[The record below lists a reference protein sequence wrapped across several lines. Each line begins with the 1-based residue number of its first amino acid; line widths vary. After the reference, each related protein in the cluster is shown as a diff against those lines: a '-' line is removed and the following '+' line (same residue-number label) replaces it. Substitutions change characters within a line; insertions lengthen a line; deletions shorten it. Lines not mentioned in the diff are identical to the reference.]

1 MTVTTT
7 DTSPTEF
14 RDGLFA
20 TLPAIVAAV
29 PFAVLLGALSGDKGL
44 SVAEMGLMSALVF
57 AGASQFVA
65 LDGWGVPPSWWL
77 LGLTA
82 LVVNLRHVL
91 MSASLVRHLGAFSP
105 WAKPVALLFMV
116 DEVWAFAE
124 ARAAKRRLT
133 PAFYAGMVVLFYPS
147 WVLATLAGAVA
158 GSLIKDPAAL
168 GLDFA
173 FIAIFVVLVA
183 GFRRRPR
190 FFAVVG
196 ASVGASVLTDLLLP
210 GAWSIMVG
218 AAAGMLVA
226 AFGPAGGEGRA

>member
-1 MTVTTT
+1 MADT
-7 DTSPTEF
+7 DTPFAEC
-14 RDGLFA
+14 RDGFIA

-77 LGLTA
+77 LGLIA

-133 PAFYAGMVVLFYPS
+133 PAFYAGMVVMFYPS

-158 GSLIKDPAAL
+158 GSLIKDPTAL

-226 AFGPAGGEGRA
+226 AFGPGREEGGA

>member
-1 MTVTTT
+1 MADT
-7 DTSPTEF
+7 DTNF
-14 RDGLFA
+14 ADCRDGFVA

-82 LVVNLRHVL
+82 LVVNLRHAL
-91 MSASLVRHLGAFSP
+91 MSASLVRHLGAFP
-105 WAKPVALLFMV
+105 GWARPVALLFMV

-124 ARAAKRRLT
+124 ARAATRRLT
-133 PAFYAGMVVLFYPS
+133 PAFYVGMVALFYPS
-147 WVLATLAGAVA
+147 WVLATLAGAIA

-183 GFRRRPR
+183 GFRHRPR
-190 FFAVVG
+190 FLAVVA
-196 ASVGASVLTDLLLP
+196 ASVGVSVLTDLLLP
-210 GAWSIMVG
+210 GAWSIMAG
-218 AAAGMLVA
+218 AGAGMLVA